1 MALTSSGTI
10 SMSDIRTELGDS
22 GTISLKEAS
31 DGTIATINTGN
42 DAANRPDGSAPHAM
56 SEFYSYNH
64 SATSVGV
71 PTSLSYTAASTTTTT
86 FTFTEASSTS
96 RVYVYLWNLNGDDN
110 SEGEVISVDGS
121 TYITVDGSG
130 TTSKTLGDGNDTF
143 EDQEEEETATLTL
156 ATNDYVDIK
165 FRSWNSG
172 FSAYTSELRCWTLP
186 TAPGAPTLSVI
197 SSTQINA
204 SWSAPTGGASSYIV
218 YRDAG
223 SSTPTTQAATPSGT
237 SQSLTGLTPNFQYGV
252 RLKSVGGGGDSS
264 AFGTT
269 ATAITNVG
277 APSSLNMPVDGR
289 DNTALEPSWTASPG
303 GTPTLYQLTYD
314 TNSLFSSPT
323 SVNTSDGSATSFQ
336 ITGLTQNTTYYIKVR
351 AYSTNNSGNF
361 SSYSN
366 TLTTSTTNR

>member
-10 SMSDIRTELGDS
+10 SMSDIRTELGAS
-22 GTISLKEAS
+22 GQISLKEAS
-31 DGTIATINTGN
+31 DGTVATINTGN

-143 EDQEEEETATLTL
+143 EDQDLEVTRTLTL

-186 TAPGAPTLSVI
+186 TAPGAPTLSVV

-237 SQSLTGLTPNFQYGV
+237 SQSLTGLTPNTQYGV
-252 RLKSVGGGGDSS
+252 RLKAVGGGGDNS
-264 AFGTT
+264 AFG
-269 ATAITNVG
+269 ATAQQYTNVG
-277 APSSLNMPVDGR
+277 APSSLNMPIDGR
-289 DNTALEPSWTASPG
+289 NNTTLEPSWTASPG
-303 GTPTLYQLTYD
+303 GTPSLYQVTYD
-314 TNSLFSSPT
+314 TNSGFSSPT
-323 SVNTSDGSATSFQ
+323 TANAGGSSTSLL
-336 ITGLTQNTTYYIKVR
+336 ITGLTAGTTYYIKVR
-351 AYSTNNSGNF
+351 AYSSNNSGNF

-366 TLTTSTTNR
+366 TLTTSTTNK